1 MTGHVV
7 IIGNGVAGVTTAQVL
22 RAEGYEGRI
31 SLVGEE
37 ALLPYD
43 RPSLSKA
50 VLSGDIA
57 QPPSLIASAWIEDAR
72 IDAISSR
79 AAIRLDAASRA
90 VHLDD
95 GTRLAGDV
103 IVIATGSRARKPALA
118 GATLSGVATLRTFDD
133 VARLRR
139 DWTPGTALVVVGGG
153 LIGCEVATTARK
165 LGLDVTILE
174 VSDELLVRVLGRRI
188 GAWSRAQLEGLG
200 VRVER
205 GTGVREFVG
214 KGGLAAVAT
223 NDGRHFKADSA
234 LICVG
239 AEPADDLARDAG
251 LACDRGV
258 IVDSRGATS
267 AEGIFAVGDV
277 ANWPL
282 RDGGRRSL
290 ETYLNAQRQ
299 AAAVAAAILE
309 RDGREP
315 QVPVSWTEI
324 AGHRM
329 QIGGEIEGPGETV
342 LRGKLG
348 NGSALLFRVLDGAVR
363 GVVAVD
369 GPRDFAAAIKL
380 VENAAVVAPAR
391 LADVSVSMRDLVRE
405 HQGECKRETQR

>member
-1 MTGHVV
+1 MSGHVV
-7 IIGNGVAGVTTAQVL
+7 IIGNGVAGITTAQVL

-31 SLVGEE
+31 SLIGEE
-37 ALLPYD
+37 AHLPYD

-50 VLSGDIA
+50 VLSGDLA
-57 QPPSLIASAWIEDAR
+57 QPPSLVPSAWSEEAGV
-72 IDAISSR
+72 DAISSR
-79 AAIRLDAASRA
+79 TAVRLDAASRA
-90 VHLDD
+90 VFLDD

-103 IVIATGSRARKPALA
+103 IVIATGSRARRPALA
-118 GATLSGVATLRTFDD
+118 GATLIGVATLRTFDD
-133 VARLRR
+133 VARLRS

-188 GAWSRAQLEGLG
+188 GAWSREQLEALG
-200 VRVER
+200 IRVER

-214 KGGLAAVAT
+214 EGGLTAVT
-223 NDGRHFKADSA
+223 TSDGRRLRAESA
-234 LICVG
+234 LICIG
-239 AEPADDLARDAG
+239 AEPADQLARDAG

-258 IVDSRGATS
+258 IVDSRGATG
-267 AEGIFAVGDV
+267 AVGIFAVGDV
-277 ANWPL
+277 ANWPV

-299 AAAVAAAILE
+299 AAAVAAAIL
-309 RDGREP
+309 GREGGAA

-329 QIGGEIEGPGETV
+329 QICGEIEGRGETV

-348 NGSALLFRVLDGAVR
+348 DGPALLFRVLDGVVR
-363 GVVAVD
+363 AVVAVD

-391 LADVSVSMRDLVRE
+391 LADVSIGMRDLVRE
-405 HQGECKRETQR
+405 HQGGVQA